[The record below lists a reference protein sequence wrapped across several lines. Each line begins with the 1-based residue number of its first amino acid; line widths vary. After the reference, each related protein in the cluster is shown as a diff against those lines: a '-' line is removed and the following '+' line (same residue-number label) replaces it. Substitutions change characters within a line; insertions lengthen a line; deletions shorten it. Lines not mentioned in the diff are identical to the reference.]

1 MSTDVDFETR
11 ELSKK
16 EQAHELVS
24 HLNTTTVPENM
35 QVLMDN
41 YDDVFRCKHLDTDN
55 AFSVIMSLKTSFLIE
70 EVDRIGRPT
79 DWRLTDRCKDLM
91 EYQEEHGLFF
101 NDRTTDVIHSVGDT
115 VWELPNRDVGPWLAR
130 ELDLD
135 LEGRKLGLL
144 RDVGIIEIVDSMPGE
159 PNTWIIT
166 ERFEAKRR
174 ALMEYLDE

>member
-11 ELSKK
+11 ELSKI

-24 HLNTTTVPENM
+24 HLNTITDPENM
-35 QVLMDN
+35 QVLTDN

-55 AFSVIMSLKTSFLIE
+55 AFSVIMCLKTSFLIE
-70 EVDRIGRPT
+70 DVDRMGRPI
-79 DWRLTDRCKDLM
+79 DWQLTDRCRDLM
-91 EYQEEHGLFF
+91 AYQEEHGLYF
-101 NDRTTDVIHSVGDT
+101 NDRTTHVIHSVGDT

-144 RDVGIIEIVDSMPGE
+144 RSVGIIEVVDSLPGD

-166 ERFEAKRR
+166 ERFEGKRR
-174 ALMEYLDE
+174 ALMGYLDE

>member
-1 MSTDVDFETR
+1 MSTDVEFKTR
-11 ELSKK
+11 ELSDK

-24 HLNTTTVPENM
+24 HFNTITVPENM

-55 AFSVIMSLKTSFLIE
+55 AFSIIMCLKTSFLIE
-70 EVDRIGRPT
+70 EADRMGRPT
-79 DWRLTDRCKDLM
+79 DWQLTDRCRDLM
-91 EYQEEHGLFF
+91 QYQERHGLYF
-101 NDRTTDVIHSVGDT
+101 NDKKADVIHSVGDT
-115 VWELPNRDVGPWLAR
+115 VWELPDRDEGAWRAR

-144 RDVGIIEIVDSMPGE
+144 RDVGIIEIVDSLPGE
-159 PNTWIIT
+159 PSTWIIT